1 MGPSPFDAT
10 DRLTRHY
17 AHRARQI
24 LDAFADVRTL
34 IQHEASKGQRVEREV
49 RKFLVQFLPGI
60 YEYTSGIVIDNSG
73 GECDRSKQEDVLVVD
88 RLFNP
93 KLFLDEEPSVY
104 PVDIV
109 YAGIEVKTCLD
120 LGETQSAVANIASLK
135 GMKYIQQRVAS
146 TDKTG
151 LRVSRTSAPI
161 GIIFAFDS
169 DTHVVE
175 TLLERVSTSVRG
187 YPRQQWPDLVCV
199 INRGI
204 IGFTDGNRA
213 TYGLF
218 GALGTDPGGQI
229 AEVMPTEPCKSCVWD
244 GRDCPVVESDGKH
257 YVVDVGRTM
266 IGFLTHF
273 YHFLLDKALL
283 ARQNL
288 LDLYVPQL
296 MRRTKTFQQP

>member
-1 MGPSPFDAT
+1 MSPSPLSGT

-24 LDAFADVRTL
+24 LDAFADVRAL

-60 YEYTSGIVIDNSG
+60 YEYTSGIVIDSSG

-135 GMKYIQQRVAS
+135 GLKFIQQRVAS

-151 LRVSRTSAPI
+151 LRVGSTSAPI

-175 TLLERVSTSVRG
+175 TLLDRVSTSVRG

-204 IGFTDGNRA
+204 IGFTEGDRA

-218 GALGTDPGGQI
+218 GALGTVPGGQI
-229 AEVMPTEPCKSCVWD
+229 AEVMPAQPCKTCVWD
-244 GRDCPVVESDGKH
+244 GRECPVVESNGKH
-257 YVVDVGRTM
+257 YVIDVGRTM
-266 IGFLTHF
+266 VGFLTHF
-273 YHFLLDKALL
+273 YRFLLDKPLL

-288 LDLYVPQL
+288 LDLYIPQL
-296 MRRTKTFQQP
+296 MQRTKTIQLP